1 MAPLR
6 GPSSLRANHLR
17 EAALCLSLDC
27 AARAL
32 HAISGLVRILCT
44 GHAPQEAIPHL
55 CGTTLLAT
63 KNKGSG
69 FQPIA
74 VGEVLRC
81 LASKRL
87 SYAVR
92 EEALATLTTLHV
104 VELGCEAIVHS
115 NSRVLLVDPFIL
127 SRDRWTLL
135 SNAFNSID
143 RGCMFEEIRAPVPSL
158 APWMES

>member
-17 EAALCLSLDC
+17 EAALCPSLDC

-55 CGTTLLAT
+55 CGATFLAT

-69 FQPIA
+69 LQPIA
-74 VGEVLRC
+74 VGEVLHR
-81 LASKRL
+81 LTSKNL

-92 EEALATLTTLHV
+92 EEALTTLTPLHV
-104 VELGCEAIVHS
+104 GVGVELGCEAIVHS
-115 NSRVLLVDPFIL
+115 ISRVLEDPSIL
-127 SRDRWTLL
+127 TRDRWTLL
-135 SNAFNSID
+135 SNAFNSI
-143 RGCMFEEIRAPVPSL
+143 CMFEAIRAPVPSL